1 VRGLSPSGSRRPKA
15 TGRTRTAAEGHQAP
29 QLKTTSTTTTG
40 TGTDGAIGEVKLSL
54 GSWVAAPLYV
64 VLCLAACFVAALPVC
79 AYIAKKRGPEG
90 LRAFAEVVRAFWG
103 RKS

>member
-1 VRGLSPSGSRRPKA
+1 MS
-15 TGRTRTAAEGHQAP
+15 
-29 QLKTTSTTTTG
+29 
-40 TGTDGAIGEVKLSL
+40 EVKVSVS
-54 GSWVAAPLYV
+54 SWVAAPFYV

-79 AYIAKKRGPEG
+79 VYIAKKRGPEG

>member
-1 VRGLSPSGSRRPKA
+1 M
-15 TGRTRTAAEGHQAP
+15 
-29 QLKTTSTTTTG
+29 
-40 TGTDGAIGEVKLSL
+40 SL

-90 LRAFAEVVRAFWG
+90 LRAFAEVVRAFWDGNPELRAGPAQRKTRRAHPSLAG
-103 RKS
+103 RFAPCAESSS